1 MGLLQQVRRG
11 RVIAPRRVLLY
22 GVEGIGKSSFGAQA
36 PNAIFLPIETG
47 LDDIDCASMPL
58 VTSWNQAMESLK
70 ELYLEQHEFTTLVID
85 SLDWLEALIWESV
98 CASKPVS
105 NIEEFGYG
113 KGYVKAIEYWR
124 ELLQG
129 LTLLR
134 DDKGMCIVLLAHS
147 KVETFRNPEG
157 EDYDRYM
164 PRLHK
169 LASSILREW
178 CDEVFFASYKT
189 FVKQSPGDGGLK
201 TSAKKPVGGD
211 LRVLKTTEKPAHMA
225 KNRLDMPDEIPF
237 TKGASWDEYARYFRK

>member
-36 PNAIFLPIETG
+36 PGAVFLPTETG

-58 VTSWNQAMESLK
+58 VTSWEMAMESLR
-70 ELYLEQHEFTTLVID
+70 ELYMETHEFKTLVVD
-85 SLDWLEALIWESV
+85 SVDWLEALVWQAACE
-98 CASKPVS
+98 KKGVS
-105 NIEEFGYG
+105 NIEAFGYG
-113 KGYVKAIEYWR
+113 KGYIEALEYWR
-124 ELLQG
+124 LFIQALSA
-129 LTLLR
+129 LR
-134 DDKGMCIVLLAHS
+134 DDKGMGVVLLAHS
-147 KVETFRNPEG
+147 KIEPFRNPEG

-169 LASSILREW
+169 LASSVLREW
-178 CDEVFFASYKT
+178 CDEVLFASYKT
-189 FVKQSPGDGGLK
+189 FVKQADSGGGMK
-201 TSAKKPVGGD
+201 TAAKKPVGGD

-237 TKGASWDEYARYFRK
+237 TKGAAWAEYAKFFRS